1 MSNDF
6 DFENARPQN
15 KKIDFKNLFFNPHEG
30 TNAIRIVGYKK
41 EDGSYQLPAKSF
53 KVHYVQDVTK
63 KYVFVK
69 SPGAG
74 DPLIVN
80 GNQPRTR
87 YYLKVIDRESNKLKI
102 WEFGSQIKQQIEEF
116 VNDLKDKRA
125 KGSDEDDVLSNY
137 NIEIRKRK
145 PGSNP
150 LYMLSVRERIT
161 DKKTLED
168 DQRIINSD
176 DIDFAPLLK
185 PWSIERIKEQILGIG
200 GGEGSSSSDE
210 SDSEEQ
216 ASAPAPAPAPVE
228 KKAAAPATTT
238 SKQPVMQAA
247 AKADNSW
254 LEED

>member
-6 DFENARPQN
+6 DFEESRPQN

-30 TNAIRIVGYKK
+30 TNVIRVVGYKK
-41 EDGSYQLPAKSF
+41 EDGKYELPAKAF
-53 KVHYVQDVTK
+53 KVHYVQDVNK

-87 YYLKVIDRESNKLKI
+87 YYMKIVDRESNKLKI

-116 VNDLKDKRA
+116 VNDLKEKRS
-125 KGSDEDDVLSNY
+125 KGSDEDDVLCNY

-150 LYMLSVRERIT
+150 LYMLSVRDRIT
-161 DKKTLED
+161 DKKTIED
-168 DQRIINSD
+168 DRRLVESD

-200 GGEGSSSSDE
+200 GGESSD
-210 SDSEEQ
+210 SSEANDEE
-216 ASAPAPAPAPVE
+216 SAPAPAPKPAAPVE
-228 KKAAAPATTT
+228 RKAATPTA